1 MKRMDVSQLLEF
13 CGDADIAQAEDITAS
28 LCHSLEALGVLVA
41 DHLGVDFAGIEQSA
55 DGVLAGFVPRQ
66 PGDRCPAVLA
76 DCDEDGVWPG
86 SPLRTLLVYDD
97 DHGQTLLARHAVSDP
112 GIRVIEVHSA
122 EEAWQAYQS
131 NPVDVVV
138 TNIGLPGCN
147 GMELLRRIVSQTN
160 RVRRGRPRKVPV
172 ITTSGAEFD
181 DVVRHEIDQAG
192 GVVHLKKPV
201 DWARLAPVISALCQ
215 VS

>member
-13 CGDADIAQAEDITAS
+13 CGDADISQAEDITAS

-86 SPLRTLLVYDD
+86 SPLRTLLVCETIRRSNSIPL
-97 DHGQTLLARHAVSDP
+97 QP
-112 GIRVIEVHSA
+112 GKPIL
-122 EEAWQAYQS
+122 
-131 NPVDVVV
+131 V
-138 TNIGLPGCN
+138 T
-147 GMELLRRIVSQTN
+147 
-160 RVRRGRPRKVPV
+160 
-172 ITTSGAEFD
+172 TTSTGLD
-181 DVVRHEIDQAG
+181 
-192 GVVHLKKPV
+192 
-201 DWARLAPVISALCQ
+201 
-215 VS
+215 